1 MFKNCASAESILS
14 SLYSKIT
21 SLNVGSL
28 SSSFLCRFFNTDIVV
43 GMSLRSV
50 LLSIFDTFFLPL
62 FLPTA
67 AADSSPSPEDLPN
80 PNTFLNAFPTGLF
93 SAYSNNKS
101 IFSDTNKSLCVLTV
115 TPLLNSKT
123 RSENFG
129 NPTFNSGF
137 FFKNARNKLAS

>member
-14 SLYSKIT
+14 SRYSKIT

-62 FLPTA
+62 FLPAA

-101 IFSDTNKSLCVLTV
+101 ILSDTNKSLCVLTV